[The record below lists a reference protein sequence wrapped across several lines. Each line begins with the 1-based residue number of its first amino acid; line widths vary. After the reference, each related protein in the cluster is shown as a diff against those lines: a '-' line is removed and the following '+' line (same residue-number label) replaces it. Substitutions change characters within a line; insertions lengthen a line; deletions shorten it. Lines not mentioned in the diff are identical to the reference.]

1 MKIPSAPLDRELFYL
16 DLIQKCLVSRED
28 RKPDYAGLRSWYLF
42 GNGPSETPALY
53 NKIYPHIDQLTS
65 FLYSAETTR
74 FSINLGAA
82 VNEAEHT
89 KIPTLTRALN
99 DEWLNSNADQVFSQ
113 AVSWSLA
120 YSSTFV
126 KLIINNGIHPYMV
139 EPSCMGVLRE
149 DSPYTDRQEAI
160 VQTYYITKSELYARL
175 YSHPNRDI
183 S

>member
-1 MKIPSAPLDRELFYL
+1 MRIPKEPLQRELFYL
-16 DLIQKCLVSRED
+16 DLIQKCLVSREE
-28 RKPDYAGLRSWYLF
+28 RRPDYASLRSYYLF
-42 GNGPSETPALY
+42 GNAPSETPAIF

-82 VNEAEHT
+82 VNELEHR
-89 KIPTLTRALN
+89 KIPVLTRALN

-113 AVSWSLA
+113 AVSWSLC

-139 EPSCMGVLRE
+139 GLDADKMMRSTPLAISVRSCCVAL
-149 DSPYTDRQEAI
+149 T
-160 VQTYYITKSELYARL
+160 RL
-175 YSHPNRDI
+175 TMASRCGWL
-183 S
+183 